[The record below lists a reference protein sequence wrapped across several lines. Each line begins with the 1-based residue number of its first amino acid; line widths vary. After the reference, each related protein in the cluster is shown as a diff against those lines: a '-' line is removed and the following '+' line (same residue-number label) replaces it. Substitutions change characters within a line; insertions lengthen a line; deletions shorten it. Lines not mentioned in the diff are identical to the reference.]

1 MSLHLETCVEACI
14 ALLREATLR
23 AQSCLSITF
32 FPRPKGRVQQCAKWV
47 TLSGNIYEESLSL
60 TEPICKSKGTLH
72 RHPACSTLKHPQNW
86 VCHASQF
93 VRLLKDND
101 SWKNVKFFTTTI
113 SYFPAFISTQAD
125 RVKKLSFS
133 EPAFLCSGTD
143 FAMLMKRQRFS
154 LSSPCSQNKHS
165 NLRGIQK
172 RLRNYG
178 VTWCDLIS
186 RGEADLHPL
195 CYSITADQYI
205 RQSICINTS
214 MKVWQLQSG
223 FPW

>member
-1 MSLHLETCVEACI
+1 MQNELHWVEIATRVPQPDWAYLQKQKARCI
-14 ALLREATLR
+14 ASQPAPLWNTHRTG
-23 AQSCLSITF
+23 S
-32 FPRPKGRVQQCAKWV
+32 V
-47 TLSGNIYEESLSL
+47 TLPSLCVL
-60 TEPICKSKGTLH
+60 
-72 RHPACSTLKHPQNW
+72 Q
-86 VCHASQF
+86 
-93 VRLLKDND
+93 KDND

-113 SYFPAFISTQAD
+113 CYFPAFISTQAD

-154 LSSPCSQNKHS
+154 LSSPCSQNKRS

-178 VTWCDLIS
+178 VTSCDLIS